1 MKKIIFLILLGG
13 FTLTLSN
20 CSVGYVSEPPT
31 YVDAYIP
38 PRPYPNY
45 IWIEGGWTWSNSRN
59 TYIQSNGYWASPNNA
74 HSYRKGNWKK
84 YDRGYRWE
92 KSRR

>member
-1 MKKIIFLILLGG
+1 MKKIIFFTLLGG
-13 FTLTLSN
+13 FTLTLNS
-20 CSVGYVSEPPT
+20 CSAGYVAEPLT
-31 YVDAYIP
+31 YVEVSIP

-45 IWIEGGWTWSNSRN
+45 IWIQGGWVWSYSRN
-59 TYIQSNGYWASPNNA
+59 TYIQKPGYWVRPNSA
-74 HSYRKGNWKK
+74 RSHRKGSWKK